1 MIKEISKQIENI
13 LMNDFEVDKGINY
26 EDPLILYGIDS
37 LNYIKLLVSIEK
49 HFNVKFDDSALSYSG
64 MNTIYELSQK
74 VEELT
79 MRDSG

>member
-1 MIKEISKQIENI
+1 MDCGYIIAKVIING
-13 LMNDFEVDKGINY
+13 FEVDKGINY
-26 EDPLILYGIDS
+26 EDPLILYGIDL

-49 HFNVKFDDSALSYSG
+49 RFNVKFDDSALSYSG
-64 MNTIYELSQK
+64 MNTISELSQK